1 MLCILYILN
10 YIHTIHDFANKREL
24 DTVHITL
31 DQPSFCIILH
41 HAPKPNDTKKR
52 QRTTGSWVEWPPF
65 DNIWYEVVGGFPFWI
80 HFIMEASRT
89 PSVAWN
95 WVRWLGWTIR
105 LASAERAWQ
114 WTHWIRCSHGMRCQ
128 INPNINPNKAWTNE
142 EWTCVT
148 WMDINRQAWHSIF
161 QLQALAKMNH

>member
-1 MLCILYILN
+1 MILRTNENWTRFISHWINHHFALFYIMPQN
-10 YIHTIHDFANKREL
+10 
-24 DTVHITL
+24 
-31 DQPSFCIILH
+31 
-41 HAPKPNDTKKR
+41 
-52 QRTTGSWVEWPPF
+52 RTTPRNDKEPQGAEWNDPPLITFDMKLLEVFLSESTSSWKQVEPQVWRGTGCY
-65 DNIWYEVVGGFPFWI
+65 DWVG
-80 HFIMEASRT
+80 
-89 PSVAWN
+89 PSDWH
-95 WVRWLGWTIR
+95 R

-142 EWTCVT
+142 KWTCVT